1 MGGSLEKLS
10 VLVLR
15 KMLSDV
21 HVESRSAV
29 KMLDIVLSVQFELV
43 YDREGVIL
51 RIVEVRTV
59 HVVLRRDI
67 EAVFHVPLVVLAGK
81 VFARDE
87 LGVEHAL
94 GCLVLPVASVD
105 GLKDRIHE
113 LIVLR
118 VRADGETE
126 EFSGVGQTVH
136 AYGQILPVHRDETC

>member
-1 MGGSLEKLS
+1 M
-10 VLVLR
+10 
-15 KMLSDV
+15 
-21 HVESRSAV
+21 
-29 KMLDIVLSVQFELV
+29 QFELV

-94 GCLVLPVASVD
+94 
-105 GLKDRIHE
+105 
-113 LIVLR
+113 
-118 VRADGETE
+118 
-126 EFSGVGQTVH
+126 
-136 AYGQILPVHRDETC
+136 